1 VRGNFQKAGD
11 GGFFRLIGCGFST
24 TNTVWNYRW
33 LRVRRRVDDW
43 MRVNPGLF

>member
-1 VRGNFQKAGD
+1 VRGDLQKAGD
-11 GGFFRLIGCGFST
+11 AGFLGLIGCGFST

-33 LRVRRRVDDW
+33 LRVRHGVVDW